1 MAPVQR
7 LERCRTVL
15 ETDILPIYEAGIDTN
30 IKTLIL
36 YEQILTIVRTRFVLF
51 ENTKIIEKT

>member
-15 ETDILPIYEAGIDTN
+15 ETDILPIYEAGVDTD

-36 YEQILTIVRTRFVLF
+36 YEQILIIVRTRFVLF
-51 ENTKIIEKT
+51 